1 MVTGQKIIQKNNKN
15 PEKGIVLSIQVSLSG
30 LSFFVLDS
38 DKNQIIDLIH
48 TPFEKKHTPQEL
60 LDQLVHH
67 FNTHEVLQ
75 QHFSKTTLIH
85 DNEMVTLVPSA
96 LFEEEYLSDYLKYNT
111 KIFKTDF
118 ITYDVIKNDDI
129 MVVYVPFVNINNYIF
144 ERFGSFEYK
153 HSTTV
158 VLDRI
163 LQIQKNNAKES
174 MYINISET
182 YFDLVVTKNN
192 ALQLYNRFEYQTK
205 EDFIYYIL
213 FVAEQLGLN
222 TEQFECVLMGATKKD
237 DELYAIAYKYIRHVS
252 LLSEDKML
260 YSHNNS
266 TENFTILN
274 SF

>member
-30 LSFFVLDS
+30 LSFFVLDN
-38 DKNQIIDLIH
+38 DKDQIIDLIH
-48 TPFEKKHTPQEL
+48 TPFEKTLTPQEL
-60 LDQLVHH
+60 LDQLTHH
-67 FNTHEVLQ
+67 FNTHKALQ
-75 QHFSKTTLIH
+75 QPFSKTILIH
-85 DNEMVTLVPSA
+85 DNEMVTLVPSP

-129 MVVYVPFVNINNYIF
+129 MIVYVPFVNINNYIF

-158 VLDRI
+158 ALDRI

-174 MYINISET
+174 MHINITET

-192 ALQLYNRFEYQTK
+192 TLQLYNRFEYQTK

-213 FVAEQLGLN
+213 FVSEQLGLN
-222 TEQFECVLMGATKKD
+222 TEQFECVLMGVIKKD
-237 DELYAIAYKYIRHVS
+237 DDLYSIAYKYIRHVS

-266 TENFTILN
+266 TKNFTILN